1 MKRLRLLD
9 VATLCAFFVVGP
21 VLAESSDF
29 EEILVKGRVLQSD
42 QMNALK
48 TPTLIINVPQSLSIV
63 TDEDVRKKG
72 FKEIGDIVQY
82 TPGINTSLGEGH
94 RDAVVFRGVRSTADF
109 YQDGVR
115 DDVQYYRPLYNVEQ
129 VEVLRGPNA
138 LLFGRG
144 GTGGII
150 NRVSK
155 KAVNGQD
162 FKTVDIGVDS
172 FGATDL
178 AADVNTNLSD
188 SVAFRL
194 NVHSDS
200 LENHRD
206 FYNGDRFGINPTV
219 SIALDADTD
228 LDLSYE
234 YIDHERFIDR
244 GIPTANGEPVKA
256 FSDIVFGDKDG
267 NLSTLEASVLRAA
280 LSHRFS
286 ESTKGSLSLTSNSFE
301 KMYQNTYASGYDA
314 DGEEVTMDGYHD
326 PTERDNLILSA
337 NLVNELNFGNMTHT
351 ILTGFESVKTDNSN
365 LRYNTYWTTN
375 DCAYRDEEGKYSY
388 DKESFDVSNPM
399 DFSVNK
405 SGVATAVEYTN
416 PCALKS
422 STETDISVSSF
433 YFQDQIEVTDN
444 LMVLLGGRYDKFDIQ
459 VDDVKKD
466 SSAARVDTEFSP
478 RFGLIYKPQNN
489 VSLYYSYSESF
500 APRSGEQYKKLTGG
514 AAGSGET
521 LKPDYY
527 ESSEIGFKLDLNKS
541 LSLTSAYFES
551 ESEIA
556 DYDGKSSDY
565 ITERGLS
572 VEGFELELKGQVNEN
587 LNVAFS
593 YSNVDGETA
602 MGGEPREIPES
613 TYSIW
618 TTYDISPNFGWA
630 LGVIHQGESFVS
642 DDDAINQDK
651 KGIDD
656 PIEVLPAYTRVDAAI
671 YYSIANDL
679 KLQLN
684 IENLSDEVYFP
695 HSHSTHQVAV
705 GESRNARLSLSKT
718 F

>member
-1 MKRLRLLD
+1 MKRVRLLD

-72 FKEIGDIVQY
+72 FKEIGDIVRY

-162 FKTVDIGVDS
+162 FKTIDIGIDS

-219 SIALDADTD
+219 NIALDADTD

-256 FSDIVFGDKDG
+256 LSDIVFGDKDG
-267 NLSTLEASVLRAA
+267 NLNTVEASVLRAA

-286 ESTKGSLSLTSNSFE
+286 DSTKGSLSLTSSSFE
-301 KMYQNTYASGYDA
+301 KMYQNTYANSYDL
-314 DGEEVTMDGYHD
+314 DTNVVEMDGYHD

-337 NLVNELNFGNMTHT
+337 NLVNELNFANMTHT
-351 ILTGFESVKTDNSN
+351 ILTGFESVKTDNTN
-365 LRYNTYWTTN
+365 KRFNTYWTTN
-375 DCAYRDEEGKYSY
+375 DC
-388 DKESFDVSNPM
+388 DVSNYDRESFAVADSI
-399 DFSVNK
+399 DFSVNA
-405 SGVATAVEYTN
+405 SGTATAVEYTN

-422 STETDISVSSF
+422 STETDITVSSF
-433 YFQDQIEVTDN
+433 YIQDQIDVTDS
-444 LMVLLGGRYDKFDIQ
+444 LILLLGGRYDKFDIK
-459 VDDVKKD
+459 VDDIKKD

-556 DYDGKSSDY
+556 DYDGTSSDY

-602 MGGEPREIPES
+602 KGGQPREIPES

-618 TTYDISPNFGWA
+618 TTYDINPNFGWA
-630 LGVIHQGESFVS
+630 FGVLHQGESAVK
-642 DDDAINQDK
+642 DDNPDLL
-651 KGIDD
+651 
-656 PIEVLPAYTRVDAAI
+656 LPAYTRVDAAV

-705 GESRNARLSLSKT
+705 GEARSTRLSLSKT

>member
-1 MKRLRLLD
+1 MKKVSIIN

-21 VLAESSDF
+21 VLAESFEF
-29 EEILVKGRVLQSD
+29 EEILVKGKVLQSD

-72 FKEIGDIVQY
+72 FKEIGDIVRY

-109 YQDGVR
+109 FQDGVR

-162 FKTVDIGVDS
+162 FKTVDIGIDS

-206 FYNGDRFGINPTV
+206 FYYGDRFGINPTLN
-219 SIALDADTD
+219 IALDAATD

-244 GIPTANGEPVKA
+244 GIPTANGGPVKA
-256 FSDIVFGDKDG
+256 LSDIVFGDKDG
-267 NLSTLEASVLRAA
+267 NISTLEASVFRAA
-280 LSHRFS
+280 LTHRFS
-286 ESTKGSLSLTSNSFE
+286 EFSKGSLSLTSSSFE
-301 KMYQNTYASGYDA
+301 KMYQNTYANSYNLDA
-314 DGEEVTMDGYHD
+314 NIVEMDGYHD

-337 NLVNELNFGNMTHT
+337 SLVNELNFGNMTHT
-351 ILTGFESVKTDNSN
+351 ILTGFELVKTDNSN
-365 LRYNTYWTTN
+365 LRYNTLWSTN
-375 DCAYRDEEGKYSY
+375 DCGVSNY
-388 DKESFDVSNPM
+388 DRESFNVARPI
-399 DFSVNK
+399 DFTVNDN
-405 SGVATAVEYTN
+405 GEATAVEYKN
-416 PCALKS
+416 SCALKS

-433 YFQDQIEVTDN
+433 YIQDQIDVTDS
-444 LMVLLGGRYDKFDIQ
+444 LIVLLGGRYDKFDIK
-459 VDDVKKD
+459 VDDIKNI
-466 SSAARVDTEFSP
+466 SSASRVDTEFSP

-489 VSLYYSYSESF
+489 VSVYYSYSESF

-514 AAGSGET
+514 APGSGET

-527 ESSEIGFKLDLNKS
+527 ESSEIGFKLDLNKY

-551 ESEIA
+551 KSEIA
-556 DYDGKSSDY
+556 DYDGTSSDY

-572 VEGFELELKGQVNEN
+572 VEGYELELKGQVNDN
-587 LNVAFS
+587 LSVAFS
-593 YSNVDGETA
+593 YSNIDGETA
-602 MGGEPREIPES
+602 SGGQPREIPES

-618 TTYDISPNFGWA
+618 TTHEINPNFGWA
-630 LGVIHQGESFVS
+630 LGVMHQGESAVK
-642 DDDAINQDK
+642 DNKPDLL
-651 KGIDD
+651 
-656 PIEVLPAYTRVDAAI
+656 LPAYTRVDAAV
-671 YYSIANDL
+671 YYRFDDNL